1 MAEEKEAKQ
10 EPTKEPKQE
19 PITEPKQDVA
29 KATPEN
35 RDERMWAMFCHLAGL
50 AGFIFPFG
58 NVIAPLIIWL
68 VKKEEYE
75 LVNDQGKEALNF
87 QISMTIY
94 ILASVILIILV
105 IGIAL
110 LIILGLFSLIVV
122 IIAAIKANEGERY
135 RYPLTIRFLD

>member
-1 MAEEKEAKQ
+1 MAEEKE
-10 EPTKEPKQE
+10 TKE
-19 PITEPKQDVA
+19 EPKEEPKAETKPGSV

-35 RDERMWAMFCHLAGL
+35 RDERMWAMFCHLSGL

-58 NVIAPLIIWL
+58 NIIAPLIIWL

-75 LVNDQGKEALNF
+75 FVNDQGKEALNF

-94 ILASVILIILV
+94 IIASIILIILV
-105 IGIAL
+105 IGIPL
-110 LIILGLFSLIVV
+110 LIALGIFSLIVV
-122 IIAAIKANEGERY
+122 IIAAIKSNEGEKY

>member
-1 MAEEKEAKQ
+1 MAEEKDTQQ
-10 EPTKEPKQE
+10 EPKEEPKQE
-19 PITEPKQDVA
+19 VA

-35 RDERMWAMFCHLAGL
+35 REERMWAMFCHLSGL

-58 NVIAPLIIWL
+58 NIIAPLIIWL

-75 LVNDQGKEALNF
+75 LVNDQGKESLNF

-94 ILASVILIILV
+94 IIASVILIFLV
-105 IGIAL
+105 IGIPL
-110 LIILGLFSLIVV
+110 LIILGIFSLIVV
-122 IIAAIKANEGERY
+122 IIAAIKANEGEKY

>member
-1 MAEEKEAKQ
+1 MAEEKDATQ
-10 EPTKEPKQE
+10 EPTQNAP
-19 PITEPKQDVA
+19 

-35 RDERMWAMFCHLAGL
+35 REERMWAMFCHLSGL

-58 NVIAPLIIWL
+58 NIIAPLIIWL

-75 LVNDQGKEALNF
+75 LVNDQGKESLNF

-94 ILASVILIILV
+94 IIASVILIFLV
-105 IGIAL
+105 IGIPL
-110 LIILGLFSLIVV
+110 LIILGIFSLIVV
-122 IIAAIKANEGERY
+122 IIAAIKANEGEKY

>member
-1 MAEEKEAKQ
+1 MAEEKEPKQESKQ
-10 EPTKEPKQE
+10 EPKQTPE
-19 PITEPKQDVA
+19 Q
-29 KATPEN
+29 KAATPSPEN

-87 QISMTIY
+87 QISMSIY
-94 ILASVILIILV
+94 IIASVILIILV
-105 IGIAL
+105 IGIPL
-110 LIILGLFSLIVV
+110 LIILGIFSLIVI
-122 IIAAIKANEGERY
+122 IIAAIKANEGEKY